1 MPPGPGAPR
10 SALQAVLFDMD
21 GTLVDTEPVWGAAEL
36 ALAARYGAP
45 WTHADGLGLVGND
58 LLDSGIFIRRRMGL
72 PLSPEEIVDE
82 LVTSVL
88 TSLRSG
94 GVRWQ
99 PGALDLLAE
108 CNRAAMPTALVT
120 MSYRNLADAV
130 VDALP
135 FGRFDAVITGEDVV
149 HGKPAPEAYV
159 RAAELLGVDVTAS
172 IAIEDSPTGA
182 ASAEAAGCLVITVPH
197 AVPVPVTVNRRE
209 LRTLSGVTLAEL
221 RRLAEQR

>member
-1 MPPGPGAPR
+1 MPVP
-10 SALQAVLFDMD
+10 LQIQAVLFDMD
-21 GTLVDTEPVWGAAEL
+21 GTLVDTEPAWGAAEQ

-45 WTHADGLGLVGND
+45 WTHDDGLALVGND
-58 LLDSGIFIRRRMGL
+58 LLASGAYIRRRMGL
-72 PLSPEEIVDE
+72 PLSPQQIVDE
-82 LVTSVL
+82 LVSSVL
-88 TSLRSG
+88 PSLRSG

-108 CNRAAMPTALVT
+108 CTRAGMPTALVT
-120 MSYRNLADAV
+120 MSYRNLAGAV

-135 FGRFDAVITGEDVV
+135 VGRFDALVTGEDVV
-149 HGKPAPEAYV
+149 DGKPAPEAYV

-197 AVPVPVTVNRRE
+197 AVPVPLTANRRE
-209 LRTLSGVTLAEL
+209 LSTLSGVTLADL